1 MVGADGLLVL
11 RAAKLIRLLS
21 QVAEKVHAQVA
32 NELLGLLVDA
42 CLLRQ
47 LFHD

>member
-11 RAAKLIRLLS
+11 CAAKLS
-21 QVAEKVHAQVA
+21 QVANK
-32 NELLGLLVDA
+32 LLGLLVDA

-47 LFHD
+47 LFHDELLDRRSY